1 MLGILLQTQTIPDN
15 TSVEEAQEKTLSIM
29 ELISS
34 GGIGGNIIMSVLAI
48 LSIFAIYILF
58 ERINTLN
65 KAKKETPNFVSKI
78 ATLVADKREKDA
90 IDICQKEDTIVSR
103 MMEKGLKRI
112 GEPLTEIHS
121 AMENQAK
128 LEVNK
133 LESNLTNL
141 ATISGAAPMIGF
153 LGTVIGMILA
163 FHDMASAGG
172 NIDVEML
179 SKGIYTA
186 MITTVAGLIVGII
199 SFISYNFLLAR
210 VDKIVFN
217 MEDSASELLDSLH

>member
-1 MLGILLQTQTIPDN
+1 MLGILLQTQIKSDN
-15 TSVEEAQEKTLSIM
+15 TSVEEVQEKTLSIM

>member
-15 TSVEEAQEKTLSIM
+15 TSVEEVQEKTLSIM

>member
-1 MLGILLQTQTIPDN
+1 MIDTLLQKTLVSDSTEII
-15 TSVEEAQEKTLSIM
+15 QEKTLSIM
-29 ELISS
+29 ELITS
-34 GGIGGNIIMSVLAI
+34 GGIGGNIIMSVLGV
-48 LSIFAIYILF
+48 LSIFAIYILI
-58 ERINTLN
+58 ERLSTLN

-78 ATLVADKREKDA
+78 ATLVSENRGKDA
-90 IDICQKEDTIVSR
+90 IDVCKKENTIVSR

-112 GEPLTEIHS
+112 GELLTEIHS

-163 FHDMASAGG
+163 FQNMADNPGD
-172 NIDVEML
+172 IEML

-186 MITTVAGLIVGII
+186 MITTAAGLVVGII
-199 SFISYNFLLAR
+199 AYISYNFLLAK

-217 MEDSASELLDSLH
+217 MEDSASEFLDSLH

>member
-1 MLGILLQTQTIPDN
+1 MMGILLQTQIVVDSTEI
-15 TSVEEAQEKTLSIM
+15 VKEKTLSIM

-34 GGIGGNIIMSVLAI
+34 GGVGGNIIMSVLGV
-48 LSIFAIYILF
+48 LSIFAIYILI
-58 ERINTLN
+58 ERISTLN
-65 KAKKETPNFVSKI
+65 KAKKETPNFVAKI
-78 ATLVADKREKDA
+78 NDLVKEEKISDA
-90 IDICQKEDTIVSR
+90 ILICKTEDTIVSR

-112 GEPLTEIHS
+112 DQAHSEIHS
-121 AMENQAK
+121 AMENQGK

-199 SFISYNFLLAR
+199 SFISYNFLLSR
-210 VDKIVFN
+210 IDKIVFN
-217 MEDSASELLDSLH
+217 MEDSASEFIDNLH

>member
-1 MLGILLQTQTIPDN
+1 MMGILLQTQIVVDSTEI
-15 TSVEEAQEKTLSIM
+15 VKEKTLSIM

-34 GGIGGNIIMSVLAI
+34 GGVGGNIIMSVLGV
-48 LSIFAIYILF
+48 LSIFAIYILI
-58 ERINTLN
+58 ERISTLN
-65 KAKKETPNFVSKI
+65 KAKKETPNFVAQINDLVKEEKI
-78 ATLVADKREKDA
+78 SDA
-90 IDICQKEDTIVSR
+90 ILICKTEDTIVSR
-103 MMEKGLKRI
+103 MMGKGLKRI

-163 FHDMASAGG
+163 FQNMADNPG
-172 NIDVEML
+172 NIEML

-186 MITTVAGLIVGII
+186 MITTAAGLVVGVI
-199 SFISYNFLLAR
+199 SFISYNFLLSR
-210 VDKIVFN
+210 IDKIVFN
-217 MEDSASELLDSLH
+217 MEDSASEFLDSLH